1 MILML
6 NRSSTINRVE
16 RAASAPALVDVLS
29 VNLSLKT
36 NLKQTD
42 RPVGGPMKDWDFLGF
57 CWIVFSVLT
66 YNSSRVVVE

>member
-16 RAASAPALVDVLS
+16 RAPSAPALVDVLS

-42 RPVGGPMKDWDFLGF
+42 RPVDGPMKDWDFLGF
-57 CWIVFSVLT
+57 CWVVFSVLT

>member
-42 RPVGGPMKDWDFLGF
+42 RPVDGPMKDWDFLGF
-57 CWIVFSVLT
+57 CWVVFSVLT